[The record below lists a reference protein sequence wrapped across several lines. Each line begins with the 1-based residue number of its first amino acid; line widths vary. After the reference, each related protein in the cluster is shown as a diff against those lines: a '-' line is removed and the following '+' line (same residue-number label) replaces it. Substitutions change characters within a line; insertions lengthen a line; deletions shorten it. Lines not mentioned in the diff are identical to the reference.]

1 MRRDVMKMRLVLAA
15 ALSAVLSAFVSTSPL
30 RPASAVN
37 SAAQSGSQ
45 YQYPFQNPELPAE
58 ERITNLLSLMTLE
71 EKVECLG
78 TNPSVPR
85 LGVKGAGHMEGI
97 HGLTAGGPAKWG
109 GEVTVPTTTFP
120 QGYGLGETW
129 DVDVIR
135 QAAAVEGY
143 EARYLFQT
151 AKYAK
156 TRSGLVIRS
165 PNADLGRDPRWGRT
179 EECYGEDPFLNGTL
193 TAAFVRGLQGDHP
206 KYWQAASL
214 LKHFLANSNEN
225 TRASSSSDFDERL
238 FREYYSVPFRAGIM
252 EGGARAFMAS

>member
-1 MRRDVMKMRLVLAA
+1 MKMRLAIAA
-15 ALSAVLSAFVSTSPL
+15 SLSAVLLAFGSTSSP
-30 RPASAVN
+30 RPAPAIAAVSAQ
-37 SAAQSGSQ
+37 AGSQ

-71 EKVECLG
+71 EKVECIG
-78 TNPSVPR
+78 TEQSAPR
-85 LGVKGAGHMEGI
+85 LGVKGAGQMEGI
-97 HGLTAGGPAKWG
+97 HGLTAGRPAKWG

-129 DVDVIR
+129 DADIIR

-151 AKYAK
+151 AKYGK

-179 EECYGEDPFLNGTL
+179 EECYGEDPYFNGAMVT
-193 TAAFVRGLQGDHP
+193 AFVKGLKGNHP
-206 KYWQAASL
+206 KYWLSAAL
-214 LKHFLANSNEN
+214 MKHFLANSNEN
-225 TRASSSSDFDERL
+225 DRDKSSSDFDERL
-238 FREYYSVPFRAGIM
+238 FHEYYSLPFRMGV
-252 EGGARAFMAS
+252 E